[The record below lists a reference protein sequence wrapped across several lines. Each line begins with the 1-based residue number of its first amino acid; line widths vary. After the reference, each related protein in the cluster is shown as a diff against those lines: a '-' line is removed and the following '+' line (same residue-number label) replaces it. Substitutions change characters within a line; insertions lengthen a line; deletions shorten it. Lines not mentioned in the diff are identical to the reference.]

1 MTISDQLIQ
10 LNQAKQS
17 IKTAIEAKGVSLA
30 NVPFTQFGNSIA
42 QITGGA
48 TTTVLYNGWVRDP
61 LWLPIPSY
69 QPSEEVCYILLG
81 VKQGVPVTINLTAT
95 ATAPMPDSNNVRIEW
110 GDGTSVDTTG
120 TAQSKTYQ
128 YESLPAS
135 TVLANGKRQVLIK
148 IYPTGSTGKL
158 VNVNWPASG
167 SITPAVLDF
176 VFNGNH
182 TAVNP
187 NLHTKSAS
195 NLERILITGNCIVT
209 GHGSQPTILPKLK
222 VLSLPPSY
230 FKNISTGFIVGIY
243 RAASLV
249 SGVYNDL
256 TFDLTSVANVSY
268 FSSKV
273 NGKITLNNT
282 QSATSFAS
290 AFADPYVT
298 EVTCNTNAA
307 ANVNAMFNG
316 AALIKKINLTS
327 LSAVSDSTNFLGSN
341 FSLEEFNA
349 TNINFSLSF
358 ANTQMSGTAL
368 NNVFANLVTQTTV
381 GSKIITITNA
391 EGAANCDRNIATL
404 KLWTVTG

>member
-1 MTISDQLIQ
+1 MAISNQLIE
-10 LNQAKQS
+10 LNQAKQN
-17 IKTAIEAKGVSLA
+17 IKTAIEAKGISLA

-81 VKQGVPVTINLTAT
+81 VKQGVPVTINLTST
-95 ATAPMPDSNNVRIEW
+95 ATNSTNVRIEW
-110 GDGTSVDTTG
+110 GDGTSANTTG

-128 YESLPAS
+128 YENLPSS
-135 TVLANGKRQVLIK
+135 TQLANGKRQVLIK
-148 IYPTGSTGKL
+148 TYPTVAGEKL
-158 VNVNWPASG
+158 TNVNWPASG

-222 VLSLPPSY
+222 VLSVPPTF
-230 FKNISTGFIVGIY
+230 FKNISTGFVTSVY
-243 RAASLV
+243 RNSALS
-249 SGVYNDL
+249 SGVVNDL
-256 TFDLTSVANVSY
+256 TFDLTGVANVSY

-282 QSATSFAS
+282 QSVTNYFTS
-290 AFADPYVT
+290 FADPYVT

-327 LSAVSDSTNFLGSN
+327 LNAVTDSTNFLGSN

-368 NNVFANLVTQTTV
+368 NNVFANLVTQTNV

-391 EGAANCDRNIATL
+391 EGAGNCDRTIATQ